1 MNFPNDLET
10 THSYMQYQRHL
21 LQLATEIPEVK
32 ALILALL
39 VQKLV
44 AIDEQV
50 QQDIE
55 DMEDE
60 EEDRLLQR
68 PSSKDGDDE
77 DSDDSDIDSLS
88 ESEETVSAEEQQVRD
103 VRLKVAKMD
112 GTLDLLFEYY
122 TPLVDDLASP
132 RSSPAYQELMAHF
145 ASFILPHRCRHAQF
159 LQFHFSLRSPAHT
172 SMFVQQCL
180 DLAVNRTGSA
190 REKMTACAYIA
201 SFVARGARIPRS
213 SIQEIFKLLC
223 DYLDEMRVQYEPYCR
238 GPDRK
243 ISSGLYYSVAQAL
256 LYIFCFRWR
265 DLVAGSSRPEY
276 EHEDDIDAE
285 DILADGYELQW
296 LSGIQDSLRA
306 NIHSKLNPLKV
317 CSPAIV
323 QEFARISHHLRFLYV
338 FTLLETNKRLRLGQ
352 SSSYYGT
359 AGLSD
364 VGRRET
370 AFDRKTGESHHQL
383 EAYFPFDPYHLPKS
397 KRWVEGEYNE
407 WALPRGMRQ
416 DEDGVG
422 SESDDEAESEA
433 ESVEEDSTAIPVP
446 SIVATVV

>member
-10 THSYMQYQRHL
+10 TRSYMQYQRHL
-21 LQLATEIPEVK
+21 LQIANEIPEVK
-32 ALILALL
+32 SLILALL

-50 QQDIE
+50 QHDIE

-68 PSSKDGDDE
+68 PSSKDGDGE
-77 DSDDSDIDSLS
+77 ESDDSDIDSAS
-88 ESEETVSAEEQQVRD
+88 ESEETITAEEQRLRD

-112 GTLDLLFEYY
+112 GTLDLMFEYY
-122 TPLVDDLASP
+122 SPLIEKGVSP

-159 LQFHFSLRSPAHT
+159 LQFHFALRSPGHT

-180 DLAVNRTGSA
+180 ELAINRSGSA

-201 SFVARGARIPRS
+201 SFVARGAHIPRS
-213 SIQEIFKLLC
+213 SVREIFRLLC
-223 DYLDEMRVQYEPYCR
+223 DYLDEMRAQYEPYCR
-238 GPDRK
+238 APDRR

-256 LYIFCFRWR
+256 LYIFCFRWQ
-265 DLVAGSSRPEY
+265 DLVTGSSNH
-276 EHEDDIDAE
+276 EHDLDAAVDAE
-285 DILADGYELQW
+285 DILADGHELTW
-296 LSGIQDSLRA
+296 ISGVQESLRA
-306 NIHSKLNPLKV
+306 NMHSKLNPLKV
-317 CSPAIV
+317 CSPSIV
-323 QEFARISHHLRFLYV
+323 QEFAKIAHHLRFLYV
-338 FTLLETNKRLRLGQ
+338 FTLLESNKRLRLGH

-364 VGRRET
+364 IGRRET
-370 AFDRKTGESHHQL
+370 AFDRKTGEAHHQL

-407 WALPRGMRQ
+407 WKLPRGLRQ
-416 DEDGVG
+416 DDEDED
-422 SESDDEAESEA
+422 SESEESDC
-433 ESVEEDSTAIPVP
+433 ESMEEDVTESPMDSVIAGQILT
-446 SIVATVV
+446 